1 MTKLFRVREEHILNV
16 RTISNYYIEKAFRLG
31 YVFVRDERK
40 DVYMISTTKTKIAFR
55 IDLVEN
61 IEVVKGE

>member
-16 RTISNYYIEKAFRLG
+16 KTISNYYIEKAFRLG

-40 DVYMISTTKTKIAFR
+40 DVYMISTTKTKKAFK